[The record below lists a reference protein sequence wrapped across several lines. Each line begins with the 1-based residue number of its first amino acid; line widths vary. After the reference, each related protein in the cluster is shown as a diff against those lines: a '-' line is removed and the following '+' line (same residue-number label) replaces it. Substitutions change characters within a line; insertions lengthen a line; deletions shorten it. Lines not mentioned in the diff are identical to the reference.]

1 MQNGI
6 GRRKFLQAGGAT
18 VVGAFIPSGMAMAV
32 PEVPATSKMPRL
44 MPGCC
49 AYSYDKYLGK
59 GPMTM
64 EDFFRRAVELEVNG
78 VDVTTYY
85 LKSTETEYLLSLRRL
100 AQMHGLPF
108 SGAAIGVQMCQ
119 QDPAKRAEQIEEV
132 KKWVDRTD
140 VLGASHLR
148 VFGGYVPHGVSD
160 EQAVAWVVE
169 VMKPACDYAAK
180 KGVVL
185 GIESHGGITSKASN
199 IIAILK
205 SVDSPYAGCNLDI
218 SNFAEDQYAQIEALI
233 PYATHT
239 HIRDR
244 FGYTKTKEPVDLERV
259 WRLFAQGGY
268 QGYMSA
274 EYEAPEDPMTG
285 VPKLVAK
292 IKDLCKKYSTL

>member
-1 MQNGI
+1 MQTSI
-6 GRRKFLQAGGAT
+6 PRRKFLQAGGAT
-18 VVGAFIPSGMAMAV
+18 VAGAFLPSGIAVGAPAV
-32 PEVPATSKMPRL
+32 PDASRMPRL

-49 AYSYDKYLGK
+49 AYSYDKYLEK

-64 EDFFRRAVELEVNG
+64 EDFFLKAVELEVNS

-85 LKSTETEYLLSLRRL
+85 LKSTEPEYLLGLRKL
-100 AQMHGLPF
+100 AFKHGLPF

-119 QDPAKRAEQIEEV
+119 QDPAKRTEQIAEV

-148 VFGGYVPHGVSD
+148 VFGGYIPKGVSE
-160 EQAVAWVVE
+160 EQCVSWVVE

-205 SVDSPYAGCNLDI
+205 GVDSPYAGCNLDI

-239 HIRDR
+239 HIRDV
-244 FGYTKTKEPVDLERV
+244 FGRTKTKEPIDLERV
-259 WRLFAQGGY
+259 WKMFAQGGY

-274 EYEAPEDPMTG
+274 EYEAPEDPMIG

-292 IKDLCKKYSTL
+292 IRDLCKKYSTV